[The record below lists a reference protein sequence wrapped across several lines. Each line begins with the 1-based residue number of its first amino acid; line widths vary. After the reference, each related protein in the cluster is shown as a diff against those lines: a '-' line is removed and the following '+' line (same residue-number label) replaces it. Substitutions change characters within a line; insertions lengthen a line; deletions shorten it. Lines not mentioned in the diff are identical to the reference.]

1 VLLLLQ
7 FRYLNPDELIP
18 GAKSGVTFSTVS
30 IDVPI
35 CLNYLLTQFL
45 AHGGR
50 ILRGVVLHVNQI
62 LEGGTGLF
70 PGGNKLDP
78 LPAAVIVCVGIG
90 ARFLGGVEDKDV
102 YPIRGQTVIIR
113 APWVR
118 FGKGVYM
125 DKSGSGTYII
135 LRRSSDVRPSFLP
148 PPHSTTLRLKIILG
162 GRWRNPNT
170 KRLVP

>member
-1 VLLLLQ
+1 MLQ

-18 GAKSGVTFSTVS
+18 GAKSGLTFSTVT

-35 CLNYLLTQFL
+35 YLNYLLTRFL
-45 AHGGR
+45 AKGGR
-50 ILRGVVLHVNQI
+50 ILRGSILHISQV

-102 YPIRGQTVIIR
+102 YPIRGQTVLIR

-118 FGKGVYM
+118 FGKGEYLDENGGV
-125 DKSGSGTYII
+125 TYII
-135 LRRSSDVRPSFLP
+135 PRRSSDVLVSF
-148 PPHSTTLRLKIILG
+148 PHSTTLKLK
-162 GRWRNPNT
+162 
-170 KRLVP
+170 